1 MGDENNLSYKIFND
15 ESIIRFTKSSIY
27 NDIIEFIT
35 NLNKSVIGVEMKPL
49 EDFKLCN
56 ENDMINDNFLLLSKN
71 VYNIFQLI
79 KNMNKCID
87 SCPPINQSSR
97 FGNKGFQ
104 YFCDAY
110 YKEIDEYLPHALSE
124 SNIPNISEHTY
135 QISYYLKNSIGNKK
149 RIDYGTGHEL
159 NFLLFLFCLNKL
171 NFFIPSDYKHL
182 VLVIY
187 RQYLEGVR
195 RVQIIYT
202 VEPAGSRGAWGLDD
216 FQFLVFLFGAAQL
229 SYNRKIKTDD
239 IEKKELLELWAPK
252 YLYFDALKYISMI
265 KHAPFHESS
274 RMLYDISGVET
285 WEKICN
291 GLLKMYQAEI
301 IQKRQILQHILFG
314 NLIDF

>member
-1 MGDENNLSYKIFND
+1 MGDVNSLSYKIIND

-35 NLNKSVIGVEMKPL
+35 NLNKSVVGVEMKPL

-56 ENDMINDNFLLLSKN
+56 ENDMINNDNFLFLSKN

-97 FGNKGFQ
+97 FGNRGFQ
-104 YFCDAY
+104 HFCDAY
-110 YKEIDEYLPHALSE
+110 YKEVDVYLPHALSE

-159 NFLLFLFCLNKL
+159 NFLLFLFCLNKI

-182 VLVIY
+182 VLVLY
-187 RQYLEGVR
+187 RQYVF
-195 RVQIIYT
+195 IY
-202 VEPAGSRGAWGLDD
+202 
-216 FQFLVFLFGAAQL
+216 
-229 SYNRKIKTDD
+229 I
-239 IEKKELLELWAPK
+239 
-252 YLYFDALKYISMI
+252 
-265 KHAPFHESS
+265 
-274 RMLYDISGVET
+274 
-285 WEKICN
+285 
-291 GLLKMYQAEI
+291 
-301 IQKRQILQHILFG
+301 
-314 NLIDF
+314 